1 MCVAGALGGPRLGTP
16 AFPGSAW
23 QPASAPPRPPG
34 LRGSRA
40 PPHASAPP
48 RHAPAHA
55 SPALVKPW
63 GVAPVSE
70 SARRACCVCSTKWI
84 PAFHVNCGR
93 RVAGPLPSLVLLSR
107 PLKREALDSLT
118 SWALIGQLSDSI
130 FTQLPLACLKYFDL
144 DFEIAFY
151 FLIPYQADVATGVVG

>member
-1 MCVAGALGGPRLGTP
+1 MCCGGARGAPSRDP
-16 AFPGSAW
+16 CFPGVCLA
-23 QPASAPPRPPG
+23 ASERPPSSRTAGVEGSPTRIRPPRP
-34 LRGSRA
+34 
-40 PPHASAPP
+40 
-48 RHAPAHA
+48 APAHA

-63 GVAPVSE
+63 GDAPVSE
-70 SARRACCVCSTKWI
+70 SARRACCVCSTKCI

-151 FLIPYQADVATGVVG
+151 FLIPYQADVATGLVG

>member
-23 QPASAPPRPPG
+23 QPASAPFLPDCGGRGLPHTHPP
-34 LRGSRA
+34 L
-40 PPHASAPP
+40 PP
-48 RHAPAHA
+48 APAHA

-63 GVAPVSE
+63 GDAPVPE

-93 RVAGPLPSLVLLSR
+93 RVAGRLPSLVLLSR
-107 PLKREALDSLT
+107 PLKREALDGLT
-118 SWALIGQLSDSI
+118 SWALIGHLSDSI
-130 FTQLPLACLKYFDL
+130 FTLLPLACLKYFDL
-144 DFEIAFY
+144 DFEIAVY

>member
-1 MCVAGALGGPRLGTP
+1 MLRGRSGGPVSGPLLSRGL
-16 AFPGSAW
+16 PGSQRA
-23 QPASAPPRPPG
+23 PPPVLPDCGGRGLPHTHPPPPRP
-34 LRGSRA
+34 
-40 PPHASAPP
+40 
-48 RHAPAHA
+48 APAHA

>member
-48 RHAPAHA
+48 RPAPAHA

>member
-1 MCVAGALGGPRLGTP
+1 MLRGRSGGPVSGPLLSRGL
-16 AFPGSAW
+16 PGSQRA
-23 QPASAPPRPPG
+23 PPPSSRTAGVEGSPTRIRPPRP
-34 LRGSRA
+34 
-40 PPHASAPP
+40 
-48 RHAPAHA
+48 APAHA

>member
-23 QPASAPPRPPG
+23 QPASAPRPPG

-48 RHAPAHA
+48 APAHA

-63 GVAPVSE
+63 GDAPVSE